1 MARRIDLFRLL
12 DGLISVYKPP
22 NFSLDKFCR
31 LFKKQVAEEFNALPA
46 EPKQIRSILRQPV
59 KSQSTIPMIIS
70 IPDIV
75 DDELVLGRRFS
86 PGDFVIHPID
96 PLDDMGSGVQ
106 IFGIGENGVYTHA
119 TEFSGSFW
127 LKTYHV
133 TGMLGRASTTG
144 TAVGSTLLR
153 SSWRHVTRVKLDR
166 VLTGLLAQFRRS
178 ALLHAGIR
186 PNTQE
191 AYISLAKRASGS
203 DLRPVTPVAVETD
216 WEDREHLVSKW
227 ERHPPPYGASP
238 LNSAGE
244 FPVADEADR
253 RLKAPYVNSLKCVNF
268 DPPFFTLE
276 IQVAHETQQFF
287 IDFVSNLGP
296 RLRAAT
302 LLSGLRRVRHG
313 RLTIEDALLL
323 KQCTVP
329 CELLQALSDEVC
341 RDEPR
346 RLDDVSDTMHL
357 LRVLSESH
365 KNANAPHLF
374 TNLFLCSS
382 LHPLSSSDIPDLQS
396 ARKAHFLTPVDSS
409 GAHF

>member
-1 MARRIDLFRLL
+1 MARRVDLFRLL
-12 DGLISVYKPP
+12 DGLVSVYKPP

-46 EPKQIRSILRQPV
+46 EPKLIRSILKQPV
-59 KSQSTIPMIIS
+59 QSQSTVPTILS

-75 DDELVLGRRFS
+75 DDELVLGRRFT

-106 IFGIGENGVYTHA
+106 VFGIGENGVYTHA
-119 TEFSGSFW
+119 TEFAGSFW

-153 SSWRHVTRVKLDR
+153 SSWRHVTRIKLDR
-166 VLTGLLAQFRRS
+166 VLTGLLAHFRRS
-178 ALLHAGIR
+178 ALLHAGLR
-186 PNTQE
+186 SNTQE

-203 DLRPVTPVAVETD
+203 DLRPVAPVAVETD
-216 WEDREHLVSKW
+216 LEDREHLISKW

-238 LNSAGE
+238 LNSAE
-244 FPVADEADR
+244 
-253 RLKAPYVNSLKCVNF
+253 L
-268 DPPFFTLE
+268 
-276 IQVAHETQQFF
+276 QVAHETQQFF
-287 IDFVSNLGP
+287 IDLVSNLGP

-329 CELLQALSDEVC
+329 RELLQALSEEVC

-346 RLDDVSDTMHL
+346 RFDEVSDTMHL
-357 LRVLSESH
+357 LRVLGEYH
-365 KNANAPHLF
+365 ENANDPHLF
-374 TNLFLCSS
+374 TNLFLCST
-382 LHPLSSSDIPDLQS
+382 LHPLSSSGLSNLQS
-396 ARKAHFLTPVDSS
+396 AQTAHFLTPVDPS
-409 GAHF
+409 GLNL

>member
-46 EPKQIRSILRQPV
+46 EPKLIRSIIRQPV
-59 KSQSTIPMIIS
+59 KSQ
-70 IPDIV
+70 
-75 DDELVLGRRFS
+75 RFN
-86 PGDFVIHPID
+86 PGDFVIHPVD

-106 IFGIGENGVYTHA
+106 VFGIGENGVYTHA

-203 DLRPVTPVAVETD
+203 DLRPVAPVAVETD
-216 WEDREHLVSKW
+216 WEDREHLSIQM
-227 ERHPPPYGASP
+227 GAPST
-238 LNSAGE
+238 S
-244 FPVADEADR
+244 VR
-253 RLKAPYVNSLKCVNF
+253 T
-268 DPPFFTLE
+268 FTFE
-276 IQVAHETQQFF
+276 
-287 IDFVSNLGP
+287 
-296 RLRAAT
+296 LRW
-302 LLSGLRRVRHG
+302 
-313 RLTIEDALLL
+313 
-323 KQCTVP
+323 
-329 CELLQALSDEVC
+329 
-341 RDEPR
+341 
-346 RLDDVSDTMHL
+346 
-357 LRVLSESH
+357 
-365 KNANAPHLF
+365 
-374 TNLFLCSS
+374 
-382 LHPLSSSDIPDLQS
+382 
-396 ARKAHFLTPVDSS
+396 
-409 GAHF
+409 